1 MSTALGMIETCGW
14 VALVQAADAMVKTAD
29 VRLLGW
35 QKVGSGLV
43 SVFVIGEVASVQAAV
58 DSGFKAGNDVG
69 DVCASHVIPR
79 IDKDLMP
86 MIPLR
91 PLIHSPTD

>member
-1 MSTALGMIETCGW
+1 MSTALGMIETNGW

-29 VRLLGW
+29 VSLIGW
-35 QKVGSGLV
+35 QKVGDGLV

-58 DSGFKAGNDVG
+58 DSGKEAGNDVG
-69 DVCASHVIPR
+69 EVCASYVVPR
-79 IDKDLMP
+79 IHEELLP

-91 PLIHSPTD
+91 SLIHSIQD

>member
-1 MSTALGMIETCGW
+1 MSTALGMIETNGW

-29 VRLLGW
+29 VSLIGW
-35 QKVGSGLV
+35 QKVGDGLV

-58 DSGFKAGNDVG
+58 DSGKEAGNDVG
-69 DVCASHVIPR
+69 VVCASHVVPR
-79 IDKDLMP
+79 IHEELLP

-91 PLIHSPTD
+91 SLIHSIQD